1 MKQNIRNV
9 NSFLSEMFIQTNKIK
24 KNKKDDHFPSNSFAP
39 KKCMHEWFMMYP

>member
-9 NSFLSEMFIQTNKIK
+9 NSFLSEMFIQTNKQK
-24 KNKKDDHFPSNSFAP
+24 KKDDHFPSNSFAP